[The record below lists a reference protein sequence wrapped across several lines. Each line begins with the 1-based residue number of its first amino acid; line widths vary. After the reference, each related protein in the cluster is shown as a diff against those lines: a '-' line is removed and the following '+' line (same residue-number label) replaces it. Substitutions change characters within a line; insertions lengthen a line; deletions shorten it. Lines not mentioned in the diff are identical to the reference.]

1 MPVMAA
7 TRAVR
12 ASASATCPDTPAL
25 RRMIDEASATPV
37 ATVTPTD
44 ARSRTGSGSSTK
56 IPM

>member
-25 RRMIDEASATPV
+25 RRMIDEARATPV
-37 ATVTPTD
+37 AMVTPTE
-44 ARSRTGSGSSTK
+44 AMSRTGRGSSTK
-56 IPM
+56 SPM